1 MEELLETDAGEF
13 SGKVLEID
21 GALRQKIAR
30 LQDTRPRLGRL
41 AAGEQMALPD
51 SVVRYLDRSRDLGVS
66 ERYVALERDTW
77 IMVAAQV
84 PDDIEEIMRE
94 KRRDL
99 EKPDTVRLHS
109 LLRGAPDWDADDKRV
124 VEVVEVVDI
133 LDRLFTDADEKGSLN
148 QEGLDSP
155 FISLLDATMVE
166 SAPAAA
172 RIVELLAKRGWD
184 GWTRME
190 RRPDGDA

>member
-1 MEELLETDAGEF
+1 M
-13 SGKVLEID
+13 
-21 GALRQKIAR
+21 
-30 LQDTRPRLGRL
+30 
-41 AAGEQMALPD
+41 
-51 SVVRYLDRSRDLGVS
+51 S
-66 ERYVALERDTW
+66 ERYVALERDAW
-77 IMVAAQV
+77 IMVAVQV

-94 KRRDL
+94 KHRDL
-99 EKPDTVRLHS
+99 EKPDTVRLHG

-133 LDRLFTDADEKGSLN
+133 LDRLFTDADEKGTLD

>member
-1 MEELLETDAGEF
+1 MEELLEADAGEF
-13 SGKVLEID
+13 SGKVREID
-21 GALRQKIAR
+21 RALRQEIAR

-41 AAGEQMALPD
+41 AAGERMALPD
-51 SVVRYLDRSRDLGVS
+51 RVVRYLDRSRDLGVS
-66 ERYVALERDTW
+66 ERYVALERDAW
-77 IMVAAQV
+77 IMVAVQV

-99 EKPDTVRLHS
+99 EKPDTVRLHG

-133 LDRLFTDADEKGSLN
+133 LDRLFTDADEKGTLD